1 MNCSKETF
9 DDDSKRKAVDMLRK
23 CYHQDPGDYDD
34 PGKRKR
40 VIHAA
45 SLKIFATNHVRWGV
59 KKLKKMYDR
68 EEKTQFG
75 TKRRIF
81 SGVVVKDTSQGRG
94 ARTDFTSNADFGEQ
108 DVPKNEIAPSKPKS
122 IIDGDKG
129 QDGGTNSNST
139 SNDNNNAG
147 NGSSTTTNVNL
158 AKNEAL
164 QQVVSEISLKRKRAM
179 GEQVTMR
186 ERLEARRKAMMN
198 QSSF

>member
-1 MNCSKETF
+1 MNVTKADFS
-9 DDDSKRKAVDMLRK
+9 DDAKRKAVDMLRK

-45 SLKIFATNHVRWGV
+45 SLKIFAPDNISWGV

-108 DVPKNEIAPSKPKS
+108 DVPKK
-122 IIDGDKG
+122 
-129 QDGGTNSNST
+129 
-139 SNDNNNAG
+139 
-147 NGSSTTTNVNL
+147 TT
-158 AKNEAL
+158 AFSRHK
-164 QQVVSEISLKRKRAM
+164 
-179 GEQVTMR
+179 
-186 ERLEARRKAMMN
+186 
-198 QSSF
+198 

>member
-1 MNCSKETF
+1 
-9 DDDSKRKAVDMLRK
+9 
-23 CYHQDPGDYDD
+23 
-34 PGKRKR
+34 
-40 VIHAA
+40 
-45 SLKIFATNHVRWGV
+45 
-59 KKLKKMYDR
+59 MYDR

-164 QQVVSEISLKRKRAM
+164 QILCAVLLTEEVVTIENIPDIKDVNLLIDLLDGMGVEIEKLTQIHIHSKL
-179 GEQVTMR
+179 
-186 ERLEARRKAMMN
+186 L
-198 QSSF
+198 QSI